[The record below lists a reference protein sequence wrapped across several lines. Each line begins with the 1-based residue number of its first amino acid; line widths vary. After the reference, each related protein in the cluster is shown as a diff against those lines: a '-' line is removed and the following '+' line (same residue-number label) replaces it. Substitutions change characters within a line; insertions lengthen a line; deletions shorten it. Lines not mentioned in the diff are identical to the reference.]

1 MFYNFIVER
10 RKYNQ
15 VTNYSTAV
23 WVYKMLASQII
34 IGVCFLA
41 VVVLL
46 FTDKLNRAIASLT
59 AAVITYFVL
68 VFIEKKGF
76 DVIVELLFGTL
87 DDQFVN
93 LHSLI
98 LIVGMMF
105 IVQISDEAGLFQF
118 LGVLAIKLSKGKP
131 IRLMTI
137 MAIVSVI
144 FSALINNILTV
155 MVLIPL
161 TITISRMLNI
171 DPTPYIITEAIMVN
185 IGGTFFSISSIP
197 NILIVTESGISFNEF
212 FVNVGLFSLLIAGV
226 TIGFFIFLYRQ
237 ELREPR
243 RRMVANLEEFNVWNF
258 VPNRKLLYASMSSL
272 VVLIILLVSINSP
285 IITPDV
291 IALSIAMLLTIFST
305 FFGVKPKEIMRKFD
319 VELLLYLLGI
329 FVIAGGLEIVG
340 VIDVIGNA
348 LKGLGSN
355 NPIFQL
361 ILIIWI
367 GAFLSALIDNIP
379 ITKVLL
385 PIVGIMSSGNS
396 YYYYALAFGAN
407 WGDNLTPLGDNILV
421 FNIAE
426 QNNRPIKIK
435 TFWKLGFATSILQL
449 ILVTIFFTFY
459 SKQTYLVGL
468 ILLIV
473 LIATVGIVFI
483 FSKYGNDKI
492 KSYLNKWINK
502 FRSLII
508 S

>member
-1 MFYNFIVER
+1 
-10 RKYNQ
+10 
-15 VTNYSTAV
+15 
-23 WVYKMLASQII
+23 MLASQII
-34 IGVCFLA
+34 ISICFLV

-46 FTDKLNRAIASLT
+46 FTNKLNRAIASVT

-76 DVIVELLFGTL
+76 DVIVELLFGTPS
-87 DDQFVN
+87 DNFVN
-93 LHSLI
+93 LHALI

-118 LGVLAIKLSKGKP
+118 IGVLAIKLTKGKP
-131 IRLMTI
+131 IALMSVLATI
-137 MAIVSVI
+137 SVI

-155 MVLIPL
+155 MILIPL
-161 TITISRMLNI
+161 TITISRILTI

-197 NILIVTESGISFNEF
+197 NILITTESGISFREF
-212 FVNVGLFSLLIAGV
+212 FVNVGLFSLLMAVI

-243 RRMVANLEEFNVWNF
+243 KRMVDTLEEFNVWNF

-272 VVLIILLVSINSP
+272 LLLIVLLVSINSDKL
-285 IITPDV
+285 TPDV

-305 FFGVKPKEIMRKFD
+305 FNGLKPKEIMKKFD
-319 VELLLYLLGI
+319 IELLLYLLGI
-329 FVIAGGLEIVG
+329 FVLAGGLEAVG
-340 VIDVIGNA
+340 VIEGIGNA
-348 LKGLGSN
+348 LQGLGSS
-355 NPIFQL
+355 NPVFQF

-385 PIVGIMSSGNS
+385 PVVGMMSSGSN

-407 WGDNLTPLGDNILV
+407 WGDNLTPLGDNVLV
-421 FNIAE
+421 FNLAE
-426 QNNRPIKIK
+426 QHNRPIKTK
-435 TFWKLGFATSILQL
+435 TFWKLGFATTILQL
-449 ILVTIFFTFY
+449 IIVSIYFTFF
-459 SKQTYLVGL
+459 SIQTYLIGL
-468 ILLIV
+468 IPLI
-473 LIATVGIVFI
+473 LIIATVGIVFI

>member
-1 MFYNFIVER
+1 
-10 RKYNQ
+10 
-15 VTNYSTAV
+15 
-23 WVYKMLASQII
+23 MLASQII
-34 IGVCFLA
+34 ISLCFVA
-41 VVVLL
+41 VIILL
-46 FTDKLNRAIASLT
+46 FTNKLNRAIASLT

-68 VFIEKKGF
+68 VFIEGREF
-76 DVIVELLFGTL
+76 DIIVDLLFGTPV
-87 DDQFVN
+87 DKFVN
-93 LHSLI
+93 LHALI

-131 IRLMTI
+131 IAL
-137 MAIVSVI
+137 MAILATISVI

-155 MVLIPL
+155 MILIPL

-197 NILIVTESGISFNEF
+197 NILIVTASGISFNQF
-212 FVNVGLFSLLIAGV
+212 FINVGLFSLLMAVI

-243 RRMVANLEEFNVWNF
+243 KRMVDTLEEFNVWNF
-258 VPNRKLLYASMSSL
+258 VPNRRLLYASISSL
-272 VVLIILLVSINSP
+272 VLLIVLLVSVNSDKL
-285 IITPDV
+285 TPDI
-291 IALSIAMLLTIFST
+291 IALSIAMILTIFST
-305 FFGVKPKEIMRKFD
+305 FNGLKPKEIMKKID
-319 VELLLYLLGI
+319 IELILYLLGI
-329 FVIAGGLEIVG
+329 FVIAGGLEVVG

-348 LKGLGSN
+348 LKGLGSG
-355 NPIFQL
+355 NPVFQL
-361 ILIIWI
+361 IMIIWI

-385 PIVGIMSSGNS
+385 PVVGMMSTGNN
-396 YYYYALAFGAN
+396 YYYALAFGAN
-407 WGDNLTPLGDNILV
+407 WGDNLTPLGDNVLV

-435 TFWKLGFATSILQL
+435 TFWKLGFATTIIQL
-449 ILVTIFFTFY
+449 IFVSIFFTFF
-459 SKQTYLVGL
+459 STQTYLIGL
-468 ILLIV
+468 ILLIFI
-473 LIATVGIVFI
+473 IATVGIVFI
-483 FSKYGNDKI
+483 FSKYGNDKT
-492 KSYLNKWINK
+492 KSYLNKWVNK